1 MEEFFLDFRNQLIAI
16 IQQFEIPIPDIALD
30 TKT

>member
-1 MEEFFLDFRNQLIAI
+1 MEEFLLNFRNQLIAI
-16 IQQFEIPIPDIALD
+16 IQQFEIQILDIALD